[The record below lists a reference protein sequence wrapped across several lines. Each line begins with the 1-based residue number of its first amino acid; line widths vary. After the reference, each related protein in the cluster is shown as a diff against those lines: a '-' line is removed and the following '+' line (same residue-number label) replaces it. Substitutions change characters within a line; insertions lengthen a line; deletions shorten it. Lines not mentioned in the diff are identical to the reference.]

1 MKPTTKDKQ
10 RQHCKQMASV
20 IDNEIAALGE
30 RPGLKLVRQGLL
42 DLAGQLRNRA
52 ETPRGRVVSDPVTPA
67 KIAEVKAVRAAY
79 PHISQQEIANR
90 TNVNIGRVSEIL
102 HGKRT

>member
-10 RQHCKQMASV
+10 RLVLGQSIKMLTLAYEVKQWRHVAQV
-20 IDNEIAALGE
+20 IDWLGE
-30 RPGLKLVRQGLL
+30 LHGEM
-42 DLAGQLRNRA
+42 RNRA

-67 KIAEVKAVRAAY
+67 KIAEVKALRVAY
-79 PHISQQEIANR
+79 PSLSQQEIAHR